1 VRLLQ
6 VIELAAHMRPAGRLV
21 NAAGRVKSLESSVG
35 IGLQGPVQLPQMLLG
50 MLTFAVRR
58 VSKPDRGRFC
68 AACRAIVAH
77 ISPQTTSFGFART
90 RCKHWNR
97 DVIAVDQNWG
107 GMQGHK
113 IRDDGELEVW
123 TKPMSSGDVAVV
135 LLNRDTTAAKL
146 GVTMG
151 ELSLSSGRHRAR
163 DLWAHT
169 DRVVADTLTA
179 TLPGHSAAMFIVEK

>member
-1 VRLLQ
+1 DLRSMSDSTKRILL
-6 VIELAAHMRPAGRLV
+6 
-21 NAAGRVKSLESSVG
+21 NK
-35 IGLQGPVQLPQMLLG
+35 
-50 MLTFAVRR
+50 
-58 VSKPDRGRFC
+58 
-68 AACRAIVAH
+68 
-77 ISPQTTSFGFART
+77 
-90 RCKHWNR
+90 
-97 DVIAVDQNWG
+97 DVIAVDQDWG
-107 GMQGHK
+107 GTQGRK

-123 TKPMSSGDVAVV
+123 AKPMSSGDVAVV

-146 GVTMG
+146 SARMR